1 MKVFVTGVTGG
12 VGKIAA
18 RSLKEAGAKVVGLSR
33 NHADIPG
40 VDEFR
45 AGDVTNYEV
54 LKAAMSGCDAVL
66 HLAAMHMPYDAP
78 EQEVFNINVG
88 GTFNLFKACAELG
101 IKRVTVASSPNA
113 IGYNFGVKIQDI
125 SYLPVDGEHPVY
137 TTDPYS
143 YTKQKGEDVGSY
155 FYRRYGIS
163 SIFMRLGLDFRS
175 TIEEWVKA
183 PDRDKQRSLRKLIDE
198 LLALPEKEAARE
210 VRRIE
215 NEMDA
220 CRHHAFTV
228 APPFKNGTE
237 YVYESFTE
245 ELKIWGYLVH
255 NFLMYLDGRDLGDSI
270 VCSLNADFEGCHNI
284 FIADHKNM
292 MGVPSVKLARLLYPG
307 AKVNIDRLQG
317 FDALV
322 DCYTAQR
329 LIGFKA
335 KRTLADYYDVLY
347 GSE

>member
-18 RSLKEAGAKVVGLSR
+18 KRLNEAGAKVIGFSR
-33 NHADIPG
+33 NPVDIPG
-40 VDEFR
+40 VAEFR
-45 AGDVTNYEV
+45 AGNVANYAE
-54 LKAAMSGCDAVL
+54 LKDAMSDCDAIL
-66 HLAAMHMPYDAP
+66 HLAAYHMPYDAP
-78 EQEVFNINVG
+78 EQEIFNVNVG

-113 IGYNFGVKIQDI
+113 IGYNFGVKVQDL
-125 SYLPVDGEHPVY
+125 SYLPIDGAHPVY

-143 YTKQKGEDVGSY
+143 FTKRGSEEVGSY

-163 SIFMRLGLDFRS
+163 SVFMRLGLDFK
-175 TIEEWVKA
+175 TTVEDWVA
-183 PDRDKQRSLRKLIDE
+183 DPGRDRERALRKLVDSR
-198 LLALPEKEAARE
+198 LALPEKERARE

-215 NEMDA
+215 NEMDER
-220 CRHHAFTV
+220 RHHAMTV

-237 YVYESFTE
+237 YVYESFSD

-255 NFLMYLDGRDLGDSI
+255 NFLMYLDSRDLADSI
-270 VCSLNADFEGCHNI
+270 VCSLNSEFEGSHDI

-292 MGVPSVKLARLLYPG
+292 LGVESVKLARLLYPG
-307 AKVNIDRLQG
+307 AKVDIDRLPG

-322 DCYTAQR
+322 DYHEAER
-329 LIGFKA
+329 IIGFRA
-335 KRTLADYYDVLY
+335 KHTVADFYGALY
-347 GSE
+347 G

>member
-18 RSLKEAGAKVVGLSR
+18 KGLHEAGAKVVGFSR
-33 NHADIPG
+33 TPADISG

-45 AGDVTNYEV
+45 AGNVADYDQ
-54 LKAAMSGCDAVL
+54 LKAAMSDCDAIL
-66 HLAAMHMPYDAP
+66 HLAAYHMPYDAP
-78 EQEVFNINVG
+78 EQEVFRVNVG

-101 IKRVTVASSPNA
+101 IKRLTVASSPNA
-113 IGYNFGVKIQDI
+113 IGYNFGVKVQDI
-125 SYLPVDGEHPVY
+125 SYLPVDGAHPVY

-143 YTKQKGEDVGSY
+143 FTKRAAEEVGHY

-163 SIFMRLGLDFRS
+163 SVFMRLGLDFRS
-175 TIEEWVKA
+175 TIEEWVA
-183 PDRDKQRSLRKLIDE
+183 NPERHKQRSLRKLVDG
-198 LLALPEKEAARE
+198 LLVLPEKEAVRE

-215 NEMDA
+215 NEMDE
-220 CRHHAFTV
+220 CRHHAMNI
-228 APPFKNGTE
+228 APPFQNGTE
-237 YVYESFTE
+237 YVYESFTD

-255 NFLMYLDGRDLGDSI
+255 NFLMYLDGRDLADAI
-270 VCSLNADFEGCHNI
+270 VRSFNCEFEGSHDI

-292 MGVPSVKLARLLYPG
+292 LGIESVKLARLLYPG
-307 AKVNIDRLQG
+307 ARVNTDRLPG

-322 DCYTAQR
+322 DYHEAQR

-335 KRTLADYYDVLY
+335 KHTLADFYDTLY
-347 GSE
+347 G